1 MPRVGDPQDTRGRL
15 EAWKLIGETIHHRM
29 GSAQRKR
36 KFDLLEKMKT
46 EEMNMK
52 KDTLVVN
59 TMNAQTNRLK
69 AYVDAGI
76 DVEQMD
82 PNNALENLPFLGK
95 VKPSGKP
102 TALRIA
108 ETVTEREKAKE
119 TRQINVETV
128 KQTGRKELE
137 GTKQK
142 GKVQLAGVNWGGK
155 FAIEGVMP
163 TEIPSG
169 KIASEMLVSEDQPY
183 SGVQVVNITKDS
195 KLLFGF
201 SGLQIFEDDIK
212 FSFGKDFEEIG
223 MNMPDGTEIT
233 PLEALAL
240 LNQDLHTTED
250 AKERR
255 KKIDGFL
262 IALPQMQPVIDRG
275 LARMKGK

>member
-15 EAWKLIGETIHHRM
+15 EAWRVIGEALHTRVNN
-29 GSAQRKR
+29 AQRKK
-36 KFDLLEKMKT
+36 KFDLLEKVQLA
-46 EEMNMK
+46 EIEK
-52 KDTLVVN
+52 KKGDLAIN
-59 TMNAQTNRLK
+59 QINAQTNRLK

-82 PNNALENLPFLGK
+82 SNNALENLPFLGK
-95 VKPSGKP
+95 VKPSGRP

-142 GKVQLAGVNWGGK
+142 GKVQLAEVNWGGK

-183 SGVQVVNITKDS
+183 SGVQVVNIAKDS
-195 KLLFGF
+195 ELLFGF
-201 SGLQIFEDDIK
+201 SGLQIFEDDLK
-212 FSFGKDFEEIG
+212 FSFGKDFEEIV
-223 MNMPDGTEIT
+223 MNMPDGTKIT

-262 IALPQMQPVIDRG
+262 IALPQMQPVVDRG